1 METLAYLHLA
11 LANEAPTSADC
22 QVEKTFRECPKLFAH
37 LISLRFSTS
46 AAVHLLSLT
55 VALCIVGM
63 AHQASALVQQGD
75 SGVQVTTLQQRLQE
89 LGYFRG
95 NATGYFG
102 SVTKAAVIEFQQAK
116 GLNPDGIVG
125 SNTEASLQGVAQ
137 SSSASVN
144 QSSSGSLKIGDRGED
159 VSDVQRRLTE
169 LGFRNGEKGVF
180 DEATHEAVRQFQ
192 QAKGLT
198 VDGIVG
204 QQTLAA
210 LPQIE
215 KLKSAA
221 VDELKPKSATL
232 DVLKSPSVEQ
242 SKPKSSPEKA
252 TKKWYEDD
260 SAPLT
265 PFTK

>member
-22 QVEKTFRECPKLFAH
+22 QAEKTFRECPKLFAY
-37 LISLRFSTS
+37 LNSLRFSSS

-55 VALCIVGM
+55 IALCIVGM

-75 SGVQVTTLQQRLQE
+75 SGAQVTTIQQRLQE
-89 LGYFRG
+89 LGYFQG

-125 SNTEASLQGVAQ
+125 SNTQASLQGVAQ
-137 SSSASVN
+137 SSSASVS
-144 QSSSGSLKIGDRGED
+144 QSSSDSLRIGDRGED
-159 VSDVQRRLTE
+159 VADMQRRLSE
-169 LGFRNGEKGVF
+169 IGFRNGEKGVF
-180 DEATHEAVRQFQ
+180 DEATQEAVRQFQ

-198 VDGIVG
+198 VDGVVG

-215 KLKSAA
+215 KIKSAV
-221 VDELKPKSATL
+221 VDESKPKSEPME
-232 DVLKSPSVEQ
+232 VLKSPSVES
-242 SKPKSSPEKA
+242 SKPKPAPEKA